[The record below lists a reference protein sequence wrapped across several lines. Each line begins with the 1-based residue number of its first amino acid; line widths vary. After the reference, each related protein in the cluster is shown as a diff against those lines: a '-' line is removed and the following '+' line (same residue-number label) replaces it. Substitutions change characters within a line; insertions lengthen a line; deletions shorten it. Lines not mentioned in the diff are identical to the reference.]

1 MGGSLYINAF
11 SYLGDLE
18 KATRDHRLYVKVLE
32 ILERFEPYL
41 VKQRDDISSYKD
53 VVDATMNTVLNT
65 FNGNWESLESHVTNT
80 AAKIPIHDKRVA
92 SLDKE
97 MSKYDESEDGVTLFD
112 VITSRHKVN
121 SDSKLNEDRMLD
133 ELKSSQY
140 LWSDWVDALKE
151 VDLETLGITYEDITN
166 VISAVV
172 ILELLDF
179 YAKEEIALTALG
191 KLDKNY
197 YSKYFRAILNKLR
210 DHFKMDR
217 EYVKEK
223 LSVWGALYLQNRK
236 LFKQQFHYLI
246 NSAVVIYNNSAKD
259 KVSTQYMARDGM
271 ITRVEGAS
279 DYMQIYRFRYDEVLD
294 VVFDEYF
301 KDTGSKLMIKVG
313 GREYFNVFGGMFTE
327 ERNLMGYLKENLKE
341 YILNT
346 VTSGYIYENEGYLYL
361 SIRSKSPT
369 IIMPMY
375 YFGIMFTITLDAMG
389 DLCSID

>member
-1 MGGSLYINAF
+1 MYINAF

-18 KATRDHRLYVKVLE
+18 KVTRDHRLYLKVLE
-32 ILERFEPYL
+32 VLERFEPYIL
-41 VKQRDDISSYKD
+41 GQRGDITSYKD
-53 VVDATMNTVLNT
+53 VVDATMSTVMST
-65 FNGNWESLESHVTNT
+65 FNGNWESLESHITNT
-80 AAKIPIHDKRVA
+80 AAKVPIYDKRVS

-97 MSKYDESEDGVTLFD
+97 MSKYDSNEDGITLFD
-112 VITSRHKVN
+112 MITEDNRLN
-121 SDSKLNEDRMLD
+121 SDTKLNEDKMLV

-140 LWSDWVDALKE
+140 LWSNWVESLKD
-151 VDLETLGITYEDITN
+151 VDLSVLDITYEDITN

-210 DHFKMDR
+210 DHFKVDR
-217 EYVKEK
+217 EYIKSKV
-223 LSVWGALYLQNRK
+223 SIWGALYLQNRD
-236 LFKQQFHYLI
+236 LFKQQFQYLL
-246 NSAVVIYNNSAKD
+246 NSAVVVYNNSAEV
-259 KVSTQYMARDGM
+259 KVSSQYMARDGI

-279 DYMQIYRFRYDEVLD
+279 DYMQIYRFKFDEVLD
-294 VVFDEYF
+294 IVFDEYF
-301 KDTGSKLMIKVG
+301 KEKGSKLVITVG

-327 ERNLMGYLKENLKE
+327 DRNLMGYLKENLKE

-346 VTSGYIYENEGYLYL
+346 VTSGYIYEDEDYLYL

-369 IIMPMY
+369 IIIPMY

-389 DLCSID
+389 DFCSIG

>member
-1 MGGSLYINAF
+1 ML
-11 SYLGDLE
+11 
-18 KATRDHRLYVKVLE
+18 
-32 ILERFEPYL
+32 
-41 VKQRDDISSYKD
+41 
-53 VVDATMNTVLNT
+53 
-65 FNGNWESLESHVTNT
+65 
-80 AAKIPIHDKRVA
+80 
-92 SLDKE
+92 
-97 MSKYDESEDGVTLFD
+97 KYDESEDGVTLFD

-246 NSAVVIYNNSAKD
+246 NSAVVIYNNSAKE
-259 KVSTQYMARDGM
+259 KVSTQYMVRDGM

-346 VTSGYIYENEGYLYL
+346 VTSGFIYENEDYLYL

-369 IIMPMY
+369 IIIPMY

-389 DLCSID
+389 DFCSVD